1 MVLHAWR
8 LYEFMIKFVTSPHR
22 NELTKQKM
30 SESRTVKYH
39 IPQQGVYLYAHVEDG
54 KTEMI
59 VLNSTDSEQT
69 VLTEHYNVLTKGAKL
84 GREI

>member
-1 MVLHAWR
+1 
-8 LYEFMIKFVTSPHR
+8 
-22 NELTKQKM
+22 M

-39 IPQQGVYLYAHVEDG
+39 IPQKGVYLYAHVEDG

-69 VLTEHYNVLTKGAKL
+69 VLAEHYNVLTKGSKV
-84 GREI
+84 GREISSGNEVDLTQDFVLAAHRSLVIEF